1 MAYDDNLRK
10 FMDDATKLTLGQQI
24 DQRNKSLLGMQGNQ
38 NPLNTPTAQDAFQQ
52 SFPQPQ
58 NGLNRVGQQMA
69 PVPQLQQ
76 PKKNYMFREINPD
89 NMVPQTK
96 ETTYKPEEYKDGT
109 ADGLGRNFLSE
120 TFKPKEVPTEE
131 SENETTKR
139 ILAVGNALRH
149 IGNIVNTTRSA
160 PSQTFNDPVAL
171 ADAQYQQRR
180 ALREAE
186 QQRKEAQA
194 YKQAQMDYQNEKLQ
208 GDKDYKDFLLQL
220 KLNQMG
226 DAKERN
232 KALDDYRKEQQ
243 AWREQNAKD
252 TFEYRKQKD
261 KEDREFRAQ
270 VHADNMANQAANR
283 ALRMEIHNSKGSGS
297 GSGSG
302 KAVLPTQKGY
312 LARKTN
318 LNNQDLQSLWSTMV
332 RMGMITKKKADEFTA
347 ATNQGGYNAVN
358 VIRNAIAWGA
368 QHSPAFVDHLKK
380 HYGFSEVVTEKGGT
394 KVTPKKSSTPVRTP
408 VKTQQTPTVKK
419 PVVQKP
425 TAQQAQKPAAQQVKK
440 PAIQKPAVQQKPQQQ
455 AQKPAAQ
462 KPVVKKPTPVKPKP
476 KAKSTPVT
484 KNGHKKNFSSIEF

>member
-10 FMDDATKLTLGQQI
+10 FMDDATKRTLGQQV

-38 NPLNTPTAQDAFQQ
+38 QQYQTPTFQNGFQQ

-58 NGLNRVGQQMA
+58 NNLEKVGQQMA
-69 PVPQLQQ
+69 PAPQLQQ
-76 PKKNYMFREINPD
+76 PKKNYMFREVSPS
-89 NMVPQTK
+89 NMTPHPSK
-96 ETTYKPEEYKDGT
+96 STYKPEEYKDGT

-120 TFKPKEVPTEE
+120 TFKPREVPTEE
-131 SENETTKR
+131 SENENTKR

-149 IGNIVNTTRSA
+149 LGNIVNTTRSA

-194 YKQAQMDYQNEKLQ
+194 YKQFQMYYQNEKLQ

-220 KLNQMG
+220 RLNQIG

-261 KEDREFRAQ
+261 KEDRAFREQ
-270 VHADNMANQAANR
+270 VHADSMANQAANR
-283 ALRMEIHNSKGSGS
+283 ALRMEIHNSKGGGSGS

-312 LARKTN
+312 LARKTI

-332 RMGMITKKKADEFTA
+332 RMGMITKKKSDEFTA

-380 HYGFSEVVTEKGGT
+380 HYGFSEIITEKGGT
-394 KVTPKKSSTPVRTP
+394 KVTPKTPAVKKSATPVA
-408 VKTQQTPTVKK
+408 KTQQSKAEVKK
-419 PVVQKP
+419 
-425 TAQQAQKPAAQQVKK
+425 QV
-440 PAIQKPAVQQKPQQQ
+440 VQQKPQRQG
-455 AQKPAAQ
+455 QKPAAQ
-462 KPVVKKPTPVKPKP
+462 KQVAKPAPKPAAKPTPKP
-476 KAKSTPVT
+476 KAKRSYTPVT
-484 KNGHKKNFSSIEF
+484 KNGHKKNFSSIDF